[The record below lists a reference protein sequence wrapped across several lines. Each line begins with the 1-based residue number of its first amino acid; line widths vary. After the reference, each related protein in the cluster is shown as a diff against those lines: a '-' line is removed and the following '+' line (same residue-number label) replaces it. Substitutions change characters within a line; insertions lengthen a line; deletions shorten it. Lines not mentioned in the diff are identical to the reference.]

1 MWWQET
7 VLNLGSEF
15 RMSAGGSDK
24 GIIAKGTFKLPIILF
39 SFCTKTPIMLQNK
52 PTHSTRLFSGGLL
65 NLWRRSCHVDVFIW
79 SALGWFWQRGI
90 DFFKTNFSLIKMEKQ
105 VTNHI
110 YKKRKSATSLVV
122 CCKQFIAES
131 WIIKQIE
138 NISKLDSKTYS
149 FISLVKETEL
159 NPFPF

>member
-39 SFCTKTPIMLQNK
+39 SFCTKKTIMLQNK

-65 NLWRRSCHVDVFIW
+65 NVWRRSCHVDVFIW

-90 DFFKTNFSLIKMEKQ
+90 DSLRQISLWSRWKNKLQ
-105 VTNHI
+105 IIFT
-110 YKKRKSATSLVV
+110 KRRKSATSLVV
-122 CCKQFIAES
+122 CRKQFIAES

-138 NISKLDSKTYS
+138 NISKLDSKTCS

>member
-39 SFCTKTPIMLQNK
+39 SFCTKKTIMLQNK
-52 PTHSTRLFSGGLL
+52 PTHSTRLFSGDLL
-65 NLWRRSCHVDVFIW
+65 NLWRRSWCFHLICSWLILAAGD
-79 SALGWFWQRGI
+79 WF
-90 DFFKTNFSLIKMEKQ
+90 FLKTNFSLIKMEKQ

-122 CCKQFIAES
+122 CRKQFIAES

-138 NISKLDSKTYS
+138 NISKLDSKT
-149 FISLVKETEL
+149 
-159 NPFPF
+159 